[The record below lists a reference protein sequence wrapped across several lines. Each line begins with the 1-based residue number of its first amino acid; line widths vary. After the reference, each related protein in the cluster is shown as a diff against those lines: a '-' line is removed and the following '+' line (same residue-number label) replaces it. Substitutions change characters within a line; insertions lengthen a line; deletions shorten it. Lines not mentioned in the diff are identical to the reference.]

1 MKLKFKLIAVLVL
14 LSALSCLGAIKIN
27 KGIDLYAETTVK
39 NSVYTEVSN
48 AIYTY
53 VRANGELFAQAV
65 TRSFD
70 KNGELVCVNIN
81 AAAMNSIQTGLE
93 KEILATLESIEST
106 SFYLSLGSLSGIKL
120 LSDTGPKIKM
130 KIVPLGTL
138 SCDTINSF
146 DSVGINHTLHKVG
159 LNFTVKFNAAAPFKS
174 TAFETKFTL
183 LICESVIIGKVPEVF
198 FN

>member
-1 MKLKFKLIAVLVL
+1 MKGKYKLIAVLVL
-14 LSALSCLGAIKIN
+14 VFALLLLGAIKFN
-27 KGIDLYAETTVK
+27 EGVDLYAETTVK
-39 NSVYTEVSN
+39 NAVYTEVSN

-53 VRANGELFAQAV
+53 VRANDTLFAQAI

-81 AAAMNSIQTGLE
+81 AAAMNVIQSGLE
-93 KEILATLESIEST
+93 KEMLEVLENLKT
-106 SFYLSLGSLSGIKL
+106 KPFYIPLGSLSGIKI

-130 KIVPLGTL
+130 KIVPLGTM

-146 DSVGINHTLHKVG
+146 ESVGINHTLHKVG
-159 LNFTVKFNAAAPFKS
+159 LSFTVKFNAAAPFKS
-174 TAFETKFTL
+174 TSFETNFTL
-183 LICESVIIGKVPEVF
+183 LISESVIIGKVPEVY